1 MKKLPEGFF
10 NDVPIL
16 EGVSVGYMDEPSEFD
31 NVKKPAHYN
40 SGKYEII
47 DVIESVLNSLKDIM
61 PFQAYC
67 LGNALKYISRAGL
80 KGDFVEDIQ
89 KAIMYLNWAIGKDPR
104 NE

>member
-1 MKKLPEGFF
+1 MDKLPEGFF
-10 NDVPIL
+10 DGVPIL
-16 EGVSVGYMDEPSEFD
+16 RGTPVYPKEETSEFD

-47 DVIESVLNSLKDIM
+47 DVIESVLNGLKSIM

-80 KGDFVEDIQ
+80 KGDFTEDIQ
-89 KAIMYLNWAIGKDPR
+89 KAIMYLKWSIGEDPR
-104 NE
+104 HD

>member
-1 MKKLPEGFF
+1 M
-10 NDVPIL
+10 
-16 EGVSVGYMDEPSEFD
+16 EFD
-31 NVKKPAHYN
+31 TVKKPAHYN
-40 SGKYEII
+40 SGKYEVI

-104 NE
+104 ND

>member
-10 NDVPIL
+10 NGVPIL
-16 EGVSVGYMDEPSEFD
+16 KGVQVNPEFD

-47 DVIESVLNSLKDIM
+47 DVIESVLNGLKSIM

-80 KGDFVEDIQ
+80 KGDFTEDIQ
-89 KAIMYLNWAIGKDPR
+89 KAIMYLKWSIGEDPR
-104 NE
+104 ND